1 MHSPSLKVS
10 GLYKSFT
17 MHHRGGVVLPVLQN
31 VSFDL
36 FAGEC
41 LSLVGPSGSGKSTVA
56 RCVYGNYRVDAGEIQ
71 IRTGSNPELVNLPT
85 AHPYQIRQLRERYI
99 GYVSQFLRAIPR
111 TPTLD
116 VVMEPLLRRGL
127 DTNTVTQRARL
138 ILRRLGISE
147 RLWNLPPATFSG
159 GEQQRINLARGFA
172 PAYPI
177 LVLDEPTASLDKP
190 NRNTVIELIQEARA
204 AGTAIIEICH
214 DEEVRAITA
223 TRSLNLVDS
232 AQSTMES
239 LS

>member
-17 MHHRGGVVLPVLQN
+17 MHHRGGIVLPVLQN

-36 FAGEC
+36 FAGDC

-56 RCVYGNYRVDAGEIQ
+56 RCIYGNYRVDAGEIL
-71 IRTGSNPELVNLPT
+71 IRTGGDPDLVSLPN
-85 AHPYQIRQLRERYI
+85 AHPYQIRQVRENFI

-127 DTNTVTQRARL
+127 DKNTASQRARMV
-138 ILRRLGISE
+138 LRRLGIWE
-147 RLWNLPPATFSG
+147 RLWSLPPATFSG

-190 NRNTVIELIQEARA
+190 NRNTVIELIQEALA
-204 AGTAIIEICH
+204 AGTAVIEICH
-214 DEEVRAITA
+214 DEEVRAVTA
-223 TRSLNLVDS
+223 TRSLDLARENHRP
-232 AQSTMES
+232 
-239 LS
+239 

>member
-1 MHSPSLKVS
+1 MHSPSLKVT
-10 GLYKSFT
+10 GVHKSFT
-17 MHHRGGVVLPVLQN
+17 MHHRGGIVLPILQN

-71 IRTGSNPELVNLPT
+71 IRTGGDPDLINLPT
-85 AHPYQIRQLRERYI
+85 AHPYEIRQLRERYI

-116 VVMEPLLRRGL
+116 VVMEPLLSRGF
-127 DTNTVTQRARL
+127 DKSTASQRATL

-147 RLWNLPPATFSG
+147 RLWKLPPATFSG

-172 PAYPI
+172 PGYPI
-177 LVLDEPTASLDKP
+177 LVLDEPTASLDKS

>member
-56 RCVYGNYRVDAGEIQ
+56 RCIYGNYRVDGGEIQ
-71 IRTGSNPELVNLPT
+71 IRTGGVPDLVNLPT
-85 AHPYQIRQLRERYI
+85 AHPYQVRQLRERFI

-127 DTNTVTQRARL
+127 HRDTAVQRARF
-138 ILRRLGISE
+138 ILQRLGISE

-159 GEQQRINLARGFA
+159 GEQQRINLAKGFA
-172 PAYPI
+172 PGYPI
-177 LVLDEPTASLDKP
+177 LVLDEPTASLDRP

-214 DEEVRAITA
+214 DEEVRAVTA
-223 TRSLNLVDS
+223 TRCLNLTPTDQCS
-232 AQSTMES
+232 MQSS
-239 LS
+239 S